1 MKAIKEAVLSKDRE
15 NKATVAR
22 WFEGFWSSHWNLK
35 IVLLVTILLTMVTP
49 TQTLIAESCSLP
61 AGSYEITARLE
72 LPHLERWGVDKTTI
86 VCPTPERLE
95 IFQFPCWVRII
106 HSLNVPLLTSWPMA
120 RTSNTIS
127 FALNEERPEATPS
140 TSFQETHLLAVSQW

>member
-86 VCPTPERLE
+86 VCLPDTRKAGNIPVPVLSANNPFAKCSTANIMADGSNLEYDIICPERGA
-95 IFQFPCWVRII
+95 
-106 HSLNVPLLTSWPMA
+106 A
-120 RTSNTIS
+120 RG
-127 FALNEERPEATPS
+127 
-140 TSFQETHLLAVSQW
+140 HAVYQLS